1 MANELNHFLAS
12 GAQVSHSF
20 ELEAKVKGQFQGAPA
35 VIRYRVP
42 TKAALQVWLSWH

>member
-42 TKAALQVWLSWH
+42 TKAALQV